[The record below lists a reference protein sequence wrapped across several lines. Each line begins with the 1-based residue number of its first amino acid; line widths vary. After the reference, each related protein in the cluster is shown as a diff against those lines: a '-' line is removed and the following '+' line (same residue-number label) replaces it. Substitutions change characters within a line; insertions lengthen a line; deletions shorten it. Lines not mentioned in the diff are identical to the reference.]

1 MSNTCKVKYDLPSFQ
16 QELPDSIVREINI
29 IKKQTEKDNKEKS
42 LTICELGGKI
52 FVGND
57 AKGTLSSTMVLPC
70 HRKFGKNVRQIGDIH
85 THPFNDKETIGLTP
99 SEADFIAN
107 INQSFESGIP
117 QISCIVAAGKKS
129 FFKKSNAVHC
139 FQPKEELVNDAEKVK
154 KYNRA
159 YTHSANHGNE
169 VHPYI
174 RQNIPN
180 DFYHIWYNSSGLA
193 IPKEKEQDIQIS
205 KELFED
211 MIGQSGKHL
220 KLHDIPD
227 FEKGSFCQL
236 IQGYNMPNNNNIE
249 RICRDKLTVKELFG
263 HKY

>member
-16 QELPDSIVREINI
+16 QELPNSIVREINI

-169 VHPYI
+169 VHPYM
-174 RQNIPN
+174 RESFGN
-180 DFYHIWYNSSGLA
+180 DFYHIWYQNGKA
-193 IPKEKEQDIQIS
+193 IS
-205 KELFED
+205 KEDEKNMSEYLLSE
-211 MIGQSGKHL
+211 MLGQSHKNL
-220 KLHDIPD
+220 RNDIKD
-227 FEKGSFCQL
+227 MEQGSFCQL
-236 IQGYNMPNNNNIE
+236 IQNYNMPDNDNIE
-249 RICRDKLTVKELFG
+249 RICRDKLRTKEFLGF
-263 HKY
+263 KF